1 MSPSAERMGVPR
13 REERP
18 THLFFPWSMKSTGG
32 KRSEGGP
39 RLAADCTCAEAF
51 SPPAPPRTEGPG
63 SSTLVSFSNSQS
75 GLCSAKAGA

>member
-39 RLAADCTCAEAF
+39 RLAADCTCRRGLLPAG
-51 SPPAPPRTEGPG
+51 SPGLRAPALP
-63 SSTLVSFSNSQS
+63 L
-75 GLCSAKAGA
+75 